1 MRRLILAAV
10 LSAAALTTSVATSV
24 ATADT
29 FKVDP
34 VHSTVLFR
42 AHHAGAG
49 YVWGR
54 FNDPKATFTLDEDA
68 AKDSFTADIPIDGVD
83 THNDKRD
90 AHLKSPDWFNFK
102 QYPNI
107 SFKSTKVEKA
117 GDTQLTVT
125 GDLTMHGVT
134 RSISFPLDLA
144 GRGEFPAGTMRAGV
158 EATFTVKMSEYGIK
172 GMPGAVADEVK
183 MIVAF
188 EGTKE

>member
-1 MRRLILAAV
+1 MRKVLIAAV
-10 LSAAALTTSVATSV
+10 LSAAALSTSPAH
-24 ATADT
+24 ADT

-42 AHHAGAG
+42 SHHAGAG

-54 FNDPKATFTLDEDA
+54 FNDPKATFTLDDDVSKDA
-68 AKDSFTADIPIDGVD
+68 FAADIPVDGVD

-90 AHLKSPDWFNFK
+90 AHLKSPDWFNAK

-107 SFKSTKVEKA
+107 SFKSSKVEKA
-117 GDTQLTVT
+117 SDTQLTVT

-134 RSISFPLDLA
+134 KSITFPLDLA

-158 EATFTVKMSEYGIK
+158 EATFTVKMSDYGIK
-172 GMPGAVADEVK
+172 GMPGAVADEIK
-183 MIVAF
+183 LIVAF